1 MSQHPSDPALVTQFR
16 RRWRAGPNAIKF
28 LSELT
33 DEQYDRLA
41 VERGEVVVRALPA
54 TLTDGL
60 TGAERREL
68 ARAFG
73 RPALRRLRRRVEE
86 GGAV

>member
-1 MSQHPSDPALVTQFR
+1 MSQHPSDPTFVTQFR
-16 RRWRAGPNAIKF
+16 RRWRAGPSAIRF
-28 LSELT
+28 LSELS
-33 DEQYDRLA
+33 DEEYDRLA
-41 VERGEVVVRALPA
+41 VDRGEAVVRALPDS
-54 TLTDGL
+54 LTAGL

-73 RPALRRLRRRVEE
+73 RPALRRLRQRE